1 MMNEEEI
8 KLVRKKYLEQLDAI
22 VDKNNREKHI
32 ERILTLDMVLDK

>member
-8 KLVRKKYLEQLDAI
+8 KLVRKKYLEQLDAM

>member
-8 KLVRKKYLEQLDAI
+8 KLVRKKYLDQLDAM